1 MDFLGAPYPI
11 VRNPR
16 GLLSTQG
23 DVNQIKS
30 DLLCL
35 LLTNPG
41 ERIMLPEFGT
51 PLRDLMFEPDD
62 DIIINEA
69 RDMIIN
75 AITTWEPRINISAI
89 DVFTESDVGDEHT
102 LFIRIMFFDP
112 NEIKNIQELKLQLPI
127 AAS

>member
-89 DVFTESDVGDEHT
+89 DVFTENDAGDEHT

>member
-127 AAS
+127 AAR